1 MRLTSKTTMLTIG
14 LLLASSIAL
23 ADEVI
28 ITYHSGAVQQVP
40 LLQPTEQIQQINYR
54 KQAPGQPATAAGKP
68 APAMPPVVAP
78 QQQPAANNTKVA
90 PAPAPEP
97 QATTE
102 KIPIKIKWA
111 QPKDNW

>member
-1 MRLTSKTTMLTIG
+1 MFPTIRTTLMLSS
-14 LLLASSIAL
+14 LLLAATTAL

-28 ITYHSGAVQQVP
+28 ITYHSGAVQQIP

-54 KQAPGQPATAAGKP
+54 KQAPGQPTTATSPAA
-68 APAMPPVVAP
+68 PVTPKVIVP
-78 QQQPAANNTKVA
+78 QQQPTADSTKTA

-97 QATTE
+97 KATKE

-111 QPKDNW
+111 QPKDPW